1 MTNKTPAD
9 LIVSARWILPVRP
22 TGRLYEH
29 CALVLQDGNI
39 IEIVPTS
46 GIDSQFDYQE
56 HIDLPNQLLMPGLI
70 NMHGHAAMSLFRGLA
85 DDLPLMEWLQDHIW
99 PAEGEWV
106 DEQFVRDGTQ
116 LAMAEMLLSGT
127 TCFSDMY
134 FYPEAAAGAAF
145 EAGMR
150 AQINFPILDFPTQW
164 GSGPE
169 DYIHKGLK
177 LHDNYRSV
185 DLINIGFGPHAPY
198 TVSDEPLKRI
208 AVLAEELQAPI
219 QIHMHETAQ
228 EVSDSIANFGVRPLQ
243 RIADLGLLGPATQLV
258 HMTQIDDQD
267 IELLT
272 TYSAHVVH
280 CPESNLKL
288 ASGFCPIHTLQEH
301 GINTCLGTDGAAS
314 NNDLSLFDEMHTASL
329 LGKGVAQR
337 ADALKSDTAIEMA
350 TINAATAMGL
360 DNIIGSLEKGKRADF
375 IAIDFSNLQQAPI
388 YNLKSHLVNTHVSHL
403 VTHVWVDGKCLVAE
417 RELQTLDTKDIYSKA
432 CAWQVKIQAQ
442 RASGK

>member
-1 MTNKTPAD
+1 M
-9 LIVSARWILPVRP
+9 
-22 TGRLYEH
+22 
-29 CALVLQDGNI
+29 
-39 IEIVPTS
+39 
-46 GIDSQFDYQE
+46 
-56 HIDLPNQLLMPGLI
+56 
-70 NMHGHAAMSLFRGLA
+70 
-85 DDLPLMEWLQDHIW
+85 
-99 PAEGEWV
+99 
-106 DEQFVRDGTQ
+106 
-116 LAMAEMLLSGT
+116 
-127 TCFSDMY
+127 
-134 FYPEAAAGAAF
+134 
-145 EAGMR
+145 
-150 AQINFPILDFPTQW
+150 
-164 GSGPE
+164 
-169 DYIHKGLK
+169 
-177 LHDNYRSV
+177 
-185 DLINIGFGPHAPY
+185 
-198 TVSDEPLKRI
+198 
-208 AVLAEELQAPI
+208 
-219 QIHMHETAQ
+219 
-228 EVSDSIANFGVRPLQ
+228 
-243 RIADLGLLGPATQLV
+243 
-258 HMTQIDDQD
+258 
-267 IELLT
+267 
-272 TYSAHVVH
+272 H

-288 ASGFCPIHTLQEH
+288 ASGFCPVHTLQEH

>member
-29 CALVLQDGNI
+29 CALVIRDGNI

-106 DEQFVRDGTQ
+106 DEQFVLDGTQ

-208 AVLAEELQAPI
+208 AV
-219 QIHMHETAQ
+219 
-228 EVSDSIANFGVRPLQ
+228 
-243 RIADLGLLGPATQLV
+243 
-258 HMTQIDDQD
+258 
-267 IELLT
+267 
-272 TYSAHVVH
+272 
-280 CPESNLKL
+280 
-288 ASGFCPIHTLQEH
+288 
-301 GINTCLGTDGAAS
+301 
-314 NNDLSLFDEMHTASL
+314 
-329 LGKGVAQR
+329 
-337 ADALKSDTAIEMA
+337 
-350 TINAATAMGL
+350 
-360 DNIIGSLEKGKRADF
+360 
-375 IAIDFSNLQQAPI
+375 
-388 YNLKSHLVNTHVSHL
+388 
-403 VTHVWVDGKCLVAE
+403 
-417 RELQTLDTKDIYSKA
+417 
-432 CAWQVKIQAQ
+432 
-442 RASGK
+442 